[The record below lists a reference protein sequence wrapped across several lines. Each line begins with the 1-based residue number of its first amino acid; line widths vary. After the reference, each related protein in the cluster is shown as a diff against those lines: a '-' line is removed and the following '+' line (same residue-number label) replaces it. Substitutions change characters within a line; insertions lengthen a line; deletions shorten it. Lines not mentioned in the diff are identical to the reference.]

1 MEVRNLDSL
10 YIDGLRDL
18 YSAEEQLVEALP
30 KVAKAIS
37 IDKLRTA
44 VENHHKVTKG
54 HVERLQKIFDD
65 LGEDPKGHTCAAM
78 KGILKEGDELM
89 REVES
94 GPVLDAALIGA
105 AQKVEHYE
113 MAGYG
118 TSRTFAEMLGHK
130 EHVDLLQR
138 TLDEEGA
145 TDKELTKLAEDLV
158 NERAAR
164 GGSGNEKSAMGSGS
178 GSR

>member
-1 MEVRNLDSL
+1 MEVKNLDSL

-30 KVAKAIS
+30 KVAKAVS

-44 VENHHKVTKG
+44 VENHHKVTQG
-54 HVERLQKIFDD
+54 HVQRLQKIFSD
-65 LGEDPKGHTCAAM
+65 LGEDPKGHTCVAM
-78 KGILKEGDELM
+78 KGILKEGEELM
-89 REVES
+89 RNVEN

-118 TSRTFAEMLGHK
+118 TSRTFAEMLGHT
-130 EHVDLLQR
+130 EHADLLQK
-138 TLDEEGA
+138 TLNEEGE

-158 NERAAR
+158 NERAAK
-164 GGSGNEKSAMGSGS
+164 GGSGSEKTTMGSS
-178 GSR
+178 SSR

>member
-1 MEVRNLDSL
+1 MEVKNLDSL

-105 AQKVEHYE
+105 AQKVEH
-113 MAGYG
+113 
-118 TSRTFAEMLGHK
+118 
-130 EHVDLLQR
+130 
-138 TLDEEGA
+138 
-145 TDKELTKLAEDLV
+145 
-158 NERAAR
+158 
-164 GGSGNEKSAMGSGS
+164 
-178 GSR
+178 